1 MHNLLI
7 NLPWGYR
14 LTLLLIV
21 RMMNIKYITLQSQR
35 VEFITTNNNYTG
47 NGMTMS
53 TVAVECYFH

>member
-1 MHNLLI
+1 MGIQTYITVNSQDDE
-7 NLPWGYR
+7 R
-14 LTLLLIV
+14 
-21 RMMNIKYITLQSQR
+21 NIKYITLQSQR